1 MAGPSNTDVMMP
13 AVWLV
18 CNTCAQ
24 ALVRGGGCKGD
35 LECNS
40 LFLCLYNYSTLMGK
54 NRHRKVHKENKS
66 RRPEHEG
73 IGLRTVHAHTQTNN
87 QSRRP
92 EQRTT
97 HSLVSVLSD
106 SLGEAGSKSR
116 YESGKQMMK
125 HLSEYTSVLQI
136 NQRLA
141 TQVVK

>member
-73 IGLRTVHAHTQTNN
+73 IGLRTVHAHTHKQTIRAEDR
-87 QSRRP
+87 ST
-92 EQRTT
+92 EQLTLWFLF
-97 HSLVSVLSD
+97 SLTAL
-106 SLGEAGSKSR
+106 
-116 YESGKQMMK
+116 GKQDQNPDMNLENK
-125 HLSEYTSVLQI
+125 
-136 NQRLA
+136 
-141 TQVVK
+141 